1 MKIAVVTD
9 SSAGIPSDVA
19 QELGIYVTRMPLMIN
34 EQEFIEDQDI
44 SRASFIEKMRNG
56 ALVKTAQP
64 PLGHVMNLFD
74 ELLGRYDHIIYIP
87 ISSLLSGT
95 YQTACA
101 LAQDYDD
108 KVTVVDAK
116 FVSGPLKILSVWA
129 NVMAKRGLEPHK
141 IKQIIETEA
150 YMYATLIPED
160 VTYLKRGGRI
170 KPAAAAIANMVKIV
184 PILSVANGEIDLL
197 EKVRTNKK
205 AVKRG
210 VEIIIEKHDPHD
222 YDFMVLDGDCSPELY
237 QKVVKEVEKQT
248 GKRPIETKLY
258 PIVMAHTGPGSIG
271 ICAIKKL

>member
-1 MKIAVVTD
+1 MKIAIVTD

-19 QELGIYVTRMPLMIN
+19 QELGIYITRMPLMID

-44 SRASFIEKMRNG
+44 SRASFIEKMKNG

-74 ELLGRYDHIIYIP
+74 ELLLTYDHIVYIP
-87 ISSLLSGT
+87 ISSLLSGS

-101 LAQDYDD
+101 LALDYDG

-116 FVSGPLKILSVWA
+116 FVSGPLKILAVWA
-129 NVMAKRGLEPHK
+129 NVMAKRGLNPQQ
-141 IKQIIETEA
+141 IKEAIENEA
-150 YMYATLIPED
+150 YMYAALIPED

-170 KPAAAAIANMVKIV
+170 KPSAAAIANMVKIV

-197 EKVRTNKK
+197 EKVRTQKK
-205 AVKRG
+205 AIKRG
-210 VEIIIEKHDPHD
+210 VEIILEKHNPEE
-222 YDFMVLDGDCSPELY
+222 YDFMVLDGECNPEHY
-237 QKVVKEVEKQT
+237 QRVIKEIEKQT
-248 GKRPIETKLY
+248 GRRPIETKLY

>member
-1 MKIAVVTD
+1 MKIAIVTD
-9 SSAGIPSDVA
+9 SSAGIPNDVA
-19 QELGIYVTRMPLMIN
+19 QELGIYITRMPLMID

-44 SRASFIEKMRNG
+44 SRASFIEKMKNG

-74 ELLGRYDHIIYIP
+74 ELLLTYDHIVYIP
-87 ISSLLSGT
+87 ISSLLSGS

-101 LAQDYDD
+101 LALDYDG

-116 FVSGPLKILSVWA
+116 FVSGPLKILAVWA
-129 NVMAKRGLEPHK
+129 NVMGKRGLNPQQ
-141 IKQIIETEA
+141 IKETIENEA
-150 YMYATLIPED
+150 YMYAALIPED

-197 EKVRTNKK
+197 EKVRTQKK
-205 AVKRG
+205 AIKRG
-210 VEIIIEKHDPHD
+210 VEIILEKHNPEE
-222 YDFMVLDGDCSPELY
+222 YDFMVLDGECNPEHY
-237 QKVVKEVEKQT
+237 QRVVKEIEKQT
-248 GKRPIETKLY
+248 GRRPIETKLY